1 MTEKKDNLQ
10 QGVQERQCRKIV
22 AIPKSTSKWFNVLY
36 DNWFSTPNV
45 TGVTTFDKEGGV
57 VNTRLANETACDIVT
72 RKCLSCIVTTRDVK
86 EMFEILCLVQGKW
99 HVSGLHHTWVFNK
112 YGKQVNTSEFS
123 LAHFPLVTS
132 GRCCS
137 ARGLGRW
144 LHMCLSHPTSGLLQA
159 SQLIFGLPLR
169 GNDCLV
175 SASESFSLFL

>member
-1 MTEKKDNLQ
+1 MLQ
-10 QGVQERQCRKIV
+10 SDLETPGVCSKLQMLFDCAQEF
-22 AIPKSTSKWFNVLY
+22 A
-36 DNWFSTPNV
+36 
-45 TGVTTFDKEGGV
+45 
-57 VNTRLANETACDIVT
+57 
-72 RKCLSCIVTTRDVK
+72 VK
-86 EMFEILCLVQGKW
+86 ERYYTGHVGWPKCCELLWMTDTKSLHVINCDSHRSCDSKKYGILLVQIYVFWW

-137 ARGLGRW
+137 ARGLRRW